1 MSGLEVPQVSAWGEA
16 NKTKV
21 AEMLALLDA
30 RLEKR
35 ALSPARS
42 TP

>member
-1 MSGLEVPQVSAWGEA
+1 MSGLELPQVSAWGEA

-30 RLEKR
+30 RLGR
-35 ALSPARS
+35 SALYRGR
-42 TP
+42 